1 MKSAGITRKK
11 QASFWGKI
19 GMIFLLF
26 FMWDFPAV
34 QAQKKR
40 VVRIAY
46 PLQSGL
52 TQIEE
57 NGKKSGYT
65 YEYLQEIAQYTGWE
79 YEFVIGSNSD
89 DDLLALMDQV
99 AEGTI
104 DLMGGMMY
112 SESMKAKYD
121 YSAYSYGMVETV
133 LQVSAEDTRD
143 IVIDSRIDQD
153 LTVAIHENSVARKN
167 EFLEFCE
174 INKVNPGWFIITMI
188 RMFWSCCKTKLRTR
202 C

>member
-52 TQIEE
+52 TQIDE
-57 NGKKSGYT
+57 NGKMSGYT

-112 SESMKAKYD
+112 
-121 YSAYSYGMVETV
+121 
-133 LQVSAEDTRD
+133 
-143 IVIDSRIDQD
+143 
-153 LTVAIHENSVARKN
+153 
-167 EFLEFCE
+167 
-174 INKVNPGWFIITMI
+174 
-188 RMFWSCCKTKLRTR
+188 
-202 C
+202 